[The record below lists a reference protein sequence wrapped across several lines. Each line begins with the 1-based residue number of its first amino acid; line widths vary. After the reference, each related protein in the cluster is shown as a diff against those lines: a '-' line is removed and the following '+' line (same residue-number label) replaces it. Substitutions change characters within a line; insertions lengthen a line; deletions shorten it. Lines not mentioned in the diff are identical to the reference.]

1 MSKKILMPLSV
12 MAGMSGGMYLYFK
25 SNPAKLESLKHK
37 MIASLYDLEDDM
49 MM

>member
-1 MSKKILMPLSV
+1 MSKKMMMTLSV
-12 MAGMSGGMYLYFK
+12 MAGMVGGMYLYFK

-49 MM
+49 MV